1 MSRIHSNV
9 GFRSWGESC
18 VVSANEV
25 QLYTGAQLSFGDLTL
40 YLTYNIGQCLGS
52 RSGSGTGSGSACF
65 FGPPGSGYISQRY
78 GSGSGSFPF
87 SHICVE
93 RTQIMPAK

>member
-9 GFRSWGESC
+9 GSWGESC

-25 QLYTGAQLSFGDLTL
+25 QLYTGAQLSFGDLTP

-65 FGPPGSGYISQRY
+65 LGLLDPDTLVRGTDLAPDLSLFLINVLSRL
-78 GSGSGSFPF
+78 
-87 SHICVE
+87 
-93 RTQIMPAK
+93 K